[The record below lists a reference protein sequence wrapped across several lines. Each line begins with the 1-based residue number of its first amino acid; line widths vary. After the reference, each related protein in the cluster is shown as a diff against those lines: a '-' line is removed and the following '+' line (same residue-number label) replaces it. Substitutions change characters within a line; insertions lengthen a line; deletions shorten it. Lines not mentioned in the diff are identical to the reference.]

1 MAEYLDSGNYIETA
15 AQMKDDIESTNWAHN
30 SSDWMG
36 TEIDP
41 VPWHEVY
48 CKPKAVSNW
57 RDNREE
63 NPPDWNL

>member
-1 MAEYLDSGNYIETA
+1 MAKYLNFGHDIETA

-36 TEIDP
+36 TEIDT

-63 NPPDWNL
+63 SPPD